1 MTKRRSRILISAILC
16 VILALCL
23 VAFTACDKSLQDRI
37 RDLQAQVNG
46 YEADF
51 SEKTVTVY
59 IGEGENNCHVVKT
72 RKAFLHDLLKDM
84 KSDGEISQ
92 YEYQGDGIDAFLT
105 AIDGLQQDVANHKY
119 YSVWHSVDSYSLKS
133 IYSSY
138 APSRTQPLDDGFG
151 TTFATTNYNDILL
164 YYSNVGVGLL
174 PLVDGGIYAI
184 FVN

>member
-59 IGEGENNCHVVKT
+59 IGEAKT
-72 RKAFLHDLLKDM
+72 IA
-84 KSDGEISQ
+84 
-92 YEYQGDGIDAFLT
+92 T
-105 AIDGLQQDVANHKY
+105 
-119 YSVWHSVDSYSLKS
+119 
-133 IYSSY
+133 SSRR
-138 APSRTQPLDDGFG
+138 ARRFC
-151 TTFATTNYNDILL
+151 TTC
-164 YYSNVGVGLL
+164 
-174 PLVDGGIYAI
+174 
-184 FVN
+184 